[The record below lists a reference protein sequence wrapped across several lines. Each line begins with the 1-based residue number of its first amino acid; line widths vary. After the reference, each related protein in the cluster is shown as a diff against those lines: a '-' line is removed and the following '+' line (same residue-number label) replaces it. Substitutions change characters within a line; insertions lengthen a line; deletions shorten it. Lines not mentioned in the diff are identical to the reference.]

1 MSKQL
6 SKKICLFTLAI
17 GTVSNLFAA
26 GLAGDFTMSDRWR
39 RANSQYSNITN
50 PAFINENG
58 RMTGRA
64 LFTGVH
70 EISYMHEM
78 GFTMPLGLQDAAGV
92 SWIMQSAG
100 SDDIVD
106 RTQYITLTYARNVWS
121 GLTVGANLN
130 AFTWT
135 LPKLG
140 EDGDETLMGGG
151 GDIGLTWKFE
161 PHEVYGNHI
170 AGVSTHNLVTN
181 ILKTSGKY
189 AAGLRFSLLS
199 DFVNQNIDA
208 GLDFIVRDILA
219 DDDDWDLDE
228 DESRPLNWEFTQ
240 RVGYNILNT
249 VKVSALTG
257 FNSDGFDLGAALSVN
272 LSNFLNDQAI
282 EVGAQY
288 MAANIGDNP
297 SHKFSFFARAEF
309 GRSRGEDRVV
319 KEKPVREKKEKI
331 VKEEVKEVPSETEAE
346 AVEIP
351 VQEESA
357 EPLVEE
363 SAHEEPII
371 EEQAADEADE
381 EKSEAKVDG
390 EESDGK
396 ESAVTE

>member
-6 SKKICLFTLAI
+6 SKKICLLSLAI
-17 GTVSNLFAA
+17 GAVSNLFAS

-50 PAFINENG
+50 PAFINESD
-58 RMTGRA
+58 RVTARA
-64 LFTGVH
+64 LFTGVQD
-70 EISYMHEM
+70 ISYMHEM
-78 GFTMPLGLQDAAGV
+78 GFTMPLGLQDAAGI

-100 SDDIVD
+100 CDDIVN
-106 RTQYITLTYARNVWS
+106 RTQYVTLTYARNVWS
-121 GLTVGANLN
+121 NLTAGANLK
-130 AFTWT
+130 ALLWT

-140 EDGDETLMGGG
+140 EDSNETLMGGG

-161 PHEVYGNHI
+161 PHDVYGNHT

-199 DFVNQNIDA
+199 DFANQNIDA

-219 DDDDWDLDE
+219 KDEDWDLDD
-228 DESRPLNWEFTQ
+228 DESKPFNWEFTQ

-272 LSNFLNDQAI
+272 LSRFLNDQAI
-282 EVGAQY
+282 DVGAQY
-288 MAANIGDNP
+288 IAANVGDNP

-309 GRSRGEDRVV
+309 GAKRGEDRPV
-319 KEKPVREKKEKI
+319 KEKPVRTT
-331 VKEEVKEVPSETEAE
+331 VKEVSAEAEIEAVETPVLEETAE
-346 AVEIP
+346 AV
-351 VQEESA
+351 
-357 EPLVEE
+357 VEE
-363 SAHEEPII
+363 SIAVEEPAI
-371 EEQAADEADE
+371 EDSTI
-381 EKSEAKVDG
+381 EKSAETESGEA
-390 EESDGK
+390 ESIGA
-396 ESAVTE
+396 E